1 MNTRQVKKIINTLV
15 ALLLLL
21 LLSLLLIS
29 FINKPEIKDIR
40 FTNLDKIKNSNI
52 EAQNAEVTNINKAEF
67 DYIIVGYRFG
77 EANSSVILKKGSKEF
92 VLYEGD
98 ILENTYELVSVSPDE
113 IVLSAAWRGF
123 QPEANHLWQ
132 NPWLFSE

>member
-1 MNTRQVKKIINTLV
+1 MNTRKIKRIINTLV

-52 EAQNAEVTNINKAEF
+52 EAQNAEVTNINKAES

-113 IVLSAAWRGF
+113 IVLSASGKLYKL
-123 QPEANHLWQ
+123 ENKVGK
-132 NPWLFSE
+132 

>member
-52 EAQNAEVTNINKAEF
+52 EAQNAEVTNINKVEF

-113 IVLSAAWRGF
+113 IVLSASGKLYKL
-123 QPEANHLWQ
+123 ENKVGK
-132 NPWLFSE
+132 